1 MSDDPLTWLCTE
13 PDVHPPAEPPPTD
26 DLSLAEKLGILN
38 KTVERHGVGLSTL
51 RTAVADLEETHGIHS
66 TEIKRALA
74 TIRKQLTV
82 LEQGE
87 KLTQKDLDLIKGTVT
102 HLGDLSEL
110 NHSYIER
117 LTADHHQQARDL
129 SRLKQFRLTL
139 THLVLLILAG
149 AFAIST
155 IHNHYR
161 SLPLRDFYLENRDYI
176 RR

>member
-13 PDVHPPAEPPPTD
+13 PVVQPQAESLPTD

-51 RTAVADLEETHGIHS
+51 RTAVADLEETHGFNAA
-66 TEIKRALA
+66 EIKRTLA

-82 LEQGE
+82 LEKGE
-87 KLTQKDLDLIKGTVT
+87 KLTQKDLDLIKGTLT
-102 HLGDLSEL
+102 HLGDLAEL
-110 NHSYIER
+110 NHGYIDR
-117 LTADHHQQARDL
+117 LTADQHQQAREL

-149 AFAIST
+149 AIAMST